1 MKMLLLRDINVAQHS
16 GAVGEVHPRV
26 I

>member
-1 MKMLLLRDINVAQHS
+1 MLGVVLVGLS
-16 GAVGEVHPRV
+16 GAVTAVGEVHPRV